1 MKKLIAPVIVALL
14 IVVVLALVTQF
25 SVLPLVQDYANNKSA
40 TLVEADKKFRALEM
54 MHNTSPTGR
63 FRSEEMTKEEINISN
78 EDLEVLIAAGEM
90 TFNNP
95 EIHTLMEELKRRLK
109 EVQKREARVEQVEM
123 QLDIDW
129 NNLAALTNQIDQA
142 RKNLE
147 NRLKEVRTNIKT
159 NEQANL
165 KKQAA
170 ILTNMIYEQSVDVAI
185 VSLRK
190 QTSVVEGA
198 KLLYFMQ
205 PLEQAKLIG
214 GLNKGED
221 EDQKLAHDTL
231 QEYKKIGRE
240 IPVETEN

>member
-14 IVVVLALVTQF
+14 IVVVLGLVTQF
-25 SVLPLVQDYANNKSA
+25 FVLPLVDKYIKNRSD
-40 TLVEADKKFRALEM
+40 TLLEADKKFQALQR
-54 MHNTSPTGR
+54 MHDTSPTGR
-63 FRSEEMTKEEINISN
+63 FRPEEMSKQEIKYSN
-78 EDLEVLIAAGEM
+78 QDLEVLIAAGSM

-95 EIHTLMEELKRRLK
+95 EIQTLMEELKRRLN
-109 EVQKREARVEQVEM
+109 EVQKREARVAQVEDE
-123 QLDIDW
+123 L
-129 NNLAALTNQIDQA
+129 NLNWDNLTALTNQIDLA
-142 RKNLE
+142 RESLE
-147 NRLKEVRTNIKT
+147 KRLKEVRTNIKT

-165 KKQAA
+165 KSTA
-170 ILTNMIYEQSVDVAI
+170 IMLTNMIYNGSVDEAI

-190 QTSVVEGA
+190 QKSVVESA

-221 EDQKLAHDTL
+221 EDQSLAHDIL

>member
-14 IVVVLALVTQF
+14 IVAVLALVTKLL
-25 SVLPLVQDYANNKSA
+25 VLPLVEDYTENKSA
-40 TLVEADKKFRALEM
+40 TLAEADNKFKALQM

-63 FRSEEMTKEEINISN
+63 FRPEEMSKQEIKYSN
-78 EDLEVLIAAGEM
+78 QDLEVLIAAGSM

-95 EIHTLMEELKRRLK
+95 EIQTLMEELKRRLN
-109 EVQKREARVEQVEM
+109 EVQKREARVAEVEDE
-123 QLDIDW
+123 LDLNWD
-129 NNLAALTNQIDQA
+129 NLTALTNQIDQA
-142 RKNLE
+142 RKSLE
-147 NRLKEVRTNIKT
+147 KRLKEVRTNIKT

-165 KKQAA
+165 ISEAA
-170 ILTNMIYEQSVDVAI
+170 MLTNMLYDQSVDVAI

-190 QTSVVEGA
+190 QTSVVESA

-221 EDQKLAHDTL
+221 EDQKLAHDIL

>member
-63 FRSEEMTKEEINISN
+63 FRSEEMTKEEINVSN

-159 NEQANL
+159 NEQKRLIEVAAML
-165 KKQAA
+165 TKQPVEQA
-170 ILTNMIYEQSVDVAI
+170 IETLRNETSI
-185 VSLRK
+185 V
-190 QTSVVEGA
+190 ECA
-198 KLLYFMQ
+198 KYLYFMQ
-205 PLEQAKLIG
+205 PTEQAKIIG
-214 GLNKGED
+214 ELNKGGD
-221 EDQKLAHDTL
+221 EDKKRASDILR
-231 QEYKKIGRE
+231 EYKKIGQDIQIE
-240 IPVETEN
+240 

>member
-25 SVLPLVQDYANNKSA
+25 SVLPLVQDYADNKA
-40 TLVEADKKFRALEM
+40 VTLAEADNKFKALQL
-54 MHNTSPTGR
+54 MHKTSPTGR
-63 FRSEEMTKEEINISN
+63 FRSGDVSKEEITRSN

-95 EIHTLMEELKRRLK
+95 EIHTLMEELKRRLI

-129 NNLAALTNQIDQA
+129 NNLEALTNQIDQA

-159 NEQANL
+159 NEQQRL
-165 KKQAA
+165 IDLAA
-170 ILTNMIYEQSVDVAI
+170 MLTNQPVELAI
-185 VSLRK
+185 VTLRNE
-190 QTSVVEGA
+190 TSIVESA
-198 KLLYFMQ
+198 KYLYFMQ
-205 PLEQAKLIG
+205 PTEQAKIIG
-214 GLNKGED
+214 ELNKGED
-221 EDQKLAHDTL
+221 EDKKLASDIL
-231 QEYKKIGRE
+231 REYKKIGQN
-240 IPVETEN
+240 IPIE

>member
-14 IVVVLALVTQF
+14 IVVVLALVTKL
-25 SVLPLVQDYANNKSA
+25 SVLPLVEEYANNKSV
-40 TLVEADKKFRALEM
+40 TLAEADNKYKALQL
-54 MHNTSPTGR
+54 MHKTSPTGR
-63 FRSEEMTKEEINISN
+63 FRSGDVSKEEITRSN
-78 EDLEVLIAAGEM
+78 EELEVLIAAGSM

-95 EIHTLMEELKRRLK
+95 EIQTLMEELKRRLN

-123 QLDIDW
+123 QLNIDW
-129 NNLAALTNQIDQA
+129 DNLEALTNQIDQA
-142 RKNLE
+142 RINLE

-165 KKQAA
+165 IKYAA
-170 ILTNMIYEQSVDVAI
+170 MLTNMIYDQSVDVAV
-185 VSLRK
+185 VSLR
-190 QTSVVEGA
+190 QQASVAESA

-221 EDQKLAHDTL
+221 EDKKLAHDIL

-240 IPVETEN
+240 IPAETEN